1 MAERINKEELRNVLV
16 RNFEMTEEQAANVLE
31 RFFGLIIKALET
43 DRYVKVKGLGIFKLI
58 DVEPHRIVN
67 VNTGESVDTQ
77 GYKKVA
83 FVPDATLKEVV
94 NKPFAHFETVALR
107 DGVGIEDVKCEL
119 EAEELQQDDFPLQVL
134 ASVGTSA
141 DQQAVGVS
149 EEQSR
154 EDRVGQ
160 LIEKSALQLVEDSVE
175 QSAEASIEQS
185 FGKDMSQGMEE
196 KKSETNQI
204 LISRRKELRELERQM
219 DYEESRS
226 RVAMGIIAVLLF
238 LFVLC
243 GLLFLLAPDFLEKIL
258 F

>member
-43 DRYVKVKGLGIFKLI
+43 DRYVKVKGLGIFKPI

-107 DGVGIEDVKCEL
+107 DGVGMLNVNLRRRNCNRTISLCKCL
-119 EAEELQQDDFPLQVL
+119 PL
-134 ASVGTSA
+134 
-141 DQQAVGVS
+141 
-149 EEQSR
+149 
-154 EDRVGQ
+154 
-160 LIEKSALQLVEDSVE
+160 
-175 QSAEASIEQS
+175 
-185 FGKDMSQGMEE
+185 
-196 KKSETNQI
+196 
-204 LISRRKELRELERQM
+204 LERLQINKQLGCL
-219 DYEESRS
+219 RS
-226 RVAMGIIAVLLF
+226 YRVKIA
-238 LFVLC
+238 
-243 GLLFLLAPDFLEKIL
+243 
-258 F
+258 